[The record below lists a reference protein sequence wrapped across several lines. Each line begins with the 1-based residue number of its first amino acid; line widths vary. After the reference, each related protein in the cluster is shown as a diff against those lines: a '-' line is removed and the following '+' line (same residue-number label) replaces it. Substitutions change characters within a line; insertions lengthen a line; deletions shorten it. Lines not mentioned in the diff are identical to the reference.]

1 MEIHVSNQSCLS
13 VWITSFYLP
22 MVVKTFKFISIL
34 GVMLSICEICY
45 DWWCIVIVFNLIGD
59 CIFLQSEPQKS
70 IVCHQTFIQGLGMKL
85 T

>member
-1 MEIHVSNQSCLS
+1 MNYILLPANGCQNIQIHFHFRCYA
-13 VWITSFYLP
+13 IYL
-22 MVVKTFKFISIL
+22 
-34 GVMLSICEICY
+34 CEICY